1 MGTRSVRLDE
11 ESERLLRFI
20 AASRGISVSAALKQG
35 LLALQEQQHEK
46 TGKATT
52 AYEIYS
58 KLDLGPGGY
67 AIGRSDEVRTTVRSV
82 LRKKLKR

>member
-11 ESERLLRFI
+11 ESEQLLRSI

-35 LLALQEQQHEK
+35 LLALQEQEK
-46 TGKATT
+46 AGKART

-67 AIGRSDEVRTTVRSV
+67 AIGRSDEVRATVRSV